1 MPPERAR
8 DGASPERYWLL
19 IEFGDTEICKTS
31 PGLDEDLYVTAEA
44 EAFVKWHAGQLSWA
58 AAIRDRRIQ
67 LYGPSWLVRAFPT
80 WNARSMF
87 AHIKPVSRSRALRL
101 NSIGTAGR
109 AMLRAIRGH
118 RSHFLPSRIR
128 HGDKE
133 DDMDNVTVEG
143 SSTLSP
149 MDLSM
154 PRSKGIVIGFWIVTA
169 LFCLQI
175 GFTAYAQL
183 GLPQVAE
190 AFTHL
195 GFPDYF
201 RVELAWAK
209 LLGVVLLLAPVPARL
224 KEWAYAGFAIT
235 LGSALI
241 AHFAVGDGP
250 EAWGFAAGTGVLW
263 GLSYFFWRRLE
274 AMPASA

>member
-1 MPPERAR
+1 M
-8 DGASPERYWLL
+8 
-19 IEFGDTEICKTS
+19 
-31 PGLDEDLYVTAEA
+31 
-44 EAFVKWHAGQLSWA
+44 
-58 AAIRDRRIQ
+58 
-67 LYGPSWLVRAFPT
+67 
-80 WNARSMF
+80 
-87 AHIKPVSRSRALRL
+87 
-101 NSIGTAGR
+101 
-109 AMLRAIRGH
+109 
-118 RSHFLPSRIR
+118 
-128 HGDKE
+128 
-133 DDMDNVTVEG
+133 DMNVTVDG

-154 PRSKGIVIGFWIVTA
+154 PRSKALVIVFWGFWTVTA

-183 GLPQVAE
+183 RLPQVAE

-274 AMPASA
+274 AIPARA